1 MLINKEQFFLT
12 VSKQFDPW
20 KDLIDIT
27 LISIQDLIFLFSFS
41 ILLSLFLSLSLI
53 TKGCTSINTDV
64 TPKLSWYLKI

>member
-1 MLINKEQFFLT
+1 MLINKEQFLLT

-20 KDLIDIT
+20 KDLINIT

-41 ILLSLFLSLSLI
+41 ILLSLSLI

-64 TPKLSWYLKI
+64 HQNYPDI